1 MHNKTVLPNGVR
13 IITERL
19 DHFRSVSLG
28 IWIGVGSR
36 DETERENGI
45 SHFIEHMI
53 FKGTGT
59 RTSPQIA
66 KQLDAVGGL
75 SNAFTSTEYTCFHSR
90 VLEKDVRVLVDILS
104 DIFLHST
111 FEPTEMDR
119 ERQVILQEIS
129 MLEDTPDEQI
139 HVLFNGLHWKRHP
152 LGMPVM
158 GTPVT
163 VSKIHRDD
171 IQGHMRQFHAP
182 ERILLVAAGH
192 VEHAELVGHL
202 RPLFESLPPTGSTP
216 TRVGPEYHGGVSCH
230 SRDLEQV
237 HLSLGGKAPYLKS
250 ELRFAAA
257 VLNTILGGNM
267 SSRLFQE
274 IREKRG
280 LAYSVYSFLTAYIDA
295 GLLGVYLATNPSDVN
310 EALKIICRE
319 IRAIQKGDITKSDLE
334 ETKEHLIGG
343 ILLGSESTDARMMR
357 LAKNEY
363 VFQRYVGCEEVIAQI
378 EKVTLDQ
385 LVAVAEDAFGKDGV
399 SLVTLGPIEEKDLDV
414 GCLQF

>member
-1 MHNKTVLPNGVR
+1 MHNKSVLPNGVR

-19 DHFRSVSLG
+19 EHFRSVSLG

-53 FKGTGT
+53 FKGTET

-66 KQLDAVGGL
+66 KQLDAIGGL

-90 VLEKDVRVLVDILS
+90 VLEKDVRVLIDILS
-104 DIFLHST
+104 DIFLHSS
-111 FEPTEMDR
+111 FDPVEMDR

-129 MLEDTPDEQI
+129 MLEDTPDEHI
-139 HVLFNGLHWKRHP
+139 HVLFNELHWKRHP

-163 VSKIHRDD
+163 VSKIHKDD
-171 IQGHMRQFHAP
+171 IRGHMRQFHAP

-192 VEHAELVGHL
+192 VEHEELVNHL
-202 RPLFESLPPTGSTP
+202 RPLFEALPPSGATP
-216 TRVGPEYHGGVSCH
+216 TRVGPGYHAGISCH
-230 SRDLEQV
+230 HKDLEQV

-295 GLLGVYLATNPSDVN
+295 GLLGVYLATDPSDVN
-310 EALKIICRE
+310 EALQIICKE
-319 IRAIQKGDITKSDLE
+319 IRAVQKGDITQSDLE

-343 ILLGSESTDARMMR
+343 ILLGAESTDARMMR

-363 VFQRYVGCEEVIAQI
+363 VFGRHVSCEEVIAQI

-385 LVAVAEDAFGKDGV
+385 LVTVAEESFGKDGV
-399 SLVTLGPIEEKDLDV
+399 SLVTLGPLEEKDLDL

>member
-13 IITERL
+13 IVTERL
-19 DHFRSVSLG
+19 EHFRSVSLG
-28 IWIGVGSR
+28 IWLGVGSR
-36 DETERENGI
+36 DEMERENGI
-45 SHFIEHMI
+45 SHFMEHMI
-53 FKGTGT
+53 FKGTET

-66 KQLDAVGGL
+66 KQLDAIGGL

-90 VLEKDVRVLVDILS
+90 VLEKDVRVLIDILS

-111 FEPTEMDR
+111 FDPAEMDR

-129 MLEDTPDEQI
+129 MLEDTPDEHI

-163 VSKIHRDD
+163 VSTFHRED
-171 IQGHMRQFHAP
+171 IVGHMRQFHAP

-192 VEHAELVGHL
+192 VDHEELVSL
-202 RPLFESLPPTGSTP
+202 FSPLFESLRPSGENPV
-216 TRVGPEYHGGVSCH
+216 RVGPGSHGGISCH
-230 SRDLEQV
+230 YKDLEQV
-237 HLSLGGKAPYLKS
+237 HMSLGGKAPYLRS

-295 GLLGVYLATNPSDVN
+295 GLLGVYLATDPSDLN
-310 EALKIICRE
+310 EALRIICKE
-319 IRAIQKGDITKSDLE
+319 IRAIQKGDITQSDLA

-363 VFQRYVGCEEVIAQI
+363 VFGRYVSCEEVIAQI
-378 EKVTLDQ
+378 EKVNLDQ
-385 LVAVAEDAFGKDGV
+385 LVAVGEEAFGKDGV
-399 SLVTLGPIEEKDLDV
+399 SLVTLGPLEEKDLDV

>member
-1 MHNKTVLPNGVR
+1 MHNKTVLSNGVR
-13 IITERL
+13 IITETL

-36 DETERENGI
+36 DETEQDNGI

-66 KQLDAVGGL
+66 KQLDAIGGL

-104 DIFLHST
+104 DIFLNST
-111 FEPTEMDR
+111 FDPAEMDR

-139 HVLFNGLHWKRHP
+139 HVLFNELHWKRHP

-163 VSKIHRDD
+163 VSAIHRKD

-182 ERILLVAAGH
+182 RKVLLVAAGAVDH
-192 VEHAELVGHL
+192 EGLVNHF
-202 RPLFESLPPTGSTP
+202 RPLFESLPSSDAN
-216 TRVGPEYHGGVSCH
+216 RFRSGPGHQGGVCCH
-230 SRDLEQV
+230 YKDLEQV
-237 HLSLGGKAPYLKS
+237 HISLGGKAPYLRS
-250 ELRFAAA
+250 EMRFAAA

-295 GLLGVYLATNPSDVN
+295 GVLGVYLATDPSDVN
-310 EALKIICRE
+310 QALQIICKE
-319 IRAIQKGDITKSDLE
+319 IRAIQKGDVTQSDLA

-363 VFQRYVGCEEVIAQI
+363 VFERYVSCEEVIDQI
-378 EKVTLDQ
+378 ERVSRDQ
-385 LVAVAEDAFGKDGV
+385 VVAVAEEAFGKEGV
-399 SLVTLGPIEEKDLDV
+399 SLVTLGPLEEKDLDA
-414 GCLQF
+414 GCLEF